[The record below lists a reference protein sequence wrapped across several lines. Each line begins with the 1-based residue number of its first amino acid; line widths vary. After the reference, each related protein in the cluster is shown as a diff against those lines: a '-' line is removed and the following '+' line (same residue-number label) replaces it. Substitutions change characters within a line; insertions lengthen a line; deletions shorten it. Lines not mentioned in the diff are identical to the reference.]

1 MRKGQD
7 TKGRSIYLAKGGII
21 VFLLSYRRDW
31 LLYALLAYFKGVF
44 TDFLY
49 KVKELF
55 ILVEKVAKIGLKIV
69 FRVIGY
75 KLG

>member
-1 MRKGQD
+1 MNSLFYDSPHK
-7 TKGRSIYLAKGGII
+7 IYD
-21 VFLLSYRRDW
+21 YN
-31 LLYALLAYFKGVF
+31 ALLAYFKVSF
-44 TDFLY
+44 TAFLS

-75 KLG
+75 KLGLYLGWCSVFRCLVIGA

>member
-31 LLYALLAYFKGVF
+31 LLYALLAYFKVSF
-44 TDFLY
+44 KAFLS

-69 FRVIGY
+69 LGLLVIN
-75 KLG
+75 